1 PPPSHRT
8 LHDALPIFELTAQP
22 FDNLTFNASAGYTD
36 RGNEAGRPVGFPD
49 WTASGGIQY
58 TFESA
63 AANGTITPRLDWFYN
78 SEIAY
83 STDYPQYDEGAR
95 STVNAR
101 VTYWNHEREYEV
113 ALGVTNLTDE
123 EWFRQKTIFTT
134 IGAPANIGQPAP
146 PREWYLSMN
155 KRF

>member
-22 FDNLTFNASAGYTD
+22 FDNLTINASAGYTD
-36 RGNEAGRPVGFPD
+36 RGNETGRPVGFPD

-83 STDYPQYDEGAR
+83 SR
-95 STVNAR
+95 SEEHTS
-101 VTYWNHEREYEV
+101 ELQSRE
-113 ALGVTNLTDE
+113 
-123 EWFRQKTIFTT
+123 TI
-134 IGAPANIGQPAP
+134 
-146 PREWYLSMN
+146 
-155 KRF
+155 